1 MLTSTL
7 RRQIRKAKRELK
19 TVTKL
24 SSKLTFVTSF
34 YYRCFSSVATLI
46 WQSESTQAA
55 GLFSDLLWNSSRV
68 LKGGQPQSSH
78 VALKSLLGPV
88 LQTTQ
93 MSFQRSRFYI
103 EWFWVFF
110 LNRPFSSLSGSV
122 VAAAF
127 CSLFC
132 SIVAQCA
139 LCDSHNETR
148 LGCFS
153 TSRLNFCLHG
163 SFVRDS
169 HTVLGHSHYTVE
181 MQRDFLFSAC
191 TFSSPSFHINVN
203 VFLGIGTGL
212 HVSSG
217 SQTASGE
224 IRVF

>member
-1 MLTSTL
+1 MKQFKSFKRGPTS
-7 RRQIRKAKRELK
+7 
-19 TVTKL
+19 KL
-24 SSKLTFVTSF
+24 S
-34 YYRCFSSVATLI
+34 
-46 WQSESTQAA
+46 
-55 GLFSDLLWNSSRV
+55 
-68 LKGGQPQSSH
+68 H
-78 VALKSLLGPV
+78 MLLGPV

-110 LNRPFSSLSGSV
+110 NRPFSSLSGSV

-127 CSLFC
+127 YSLFC
-132 SIVAQCA
+132 SIVAHCA

-169 HTVLGHSHYTVE
+169 RTVLRPSYYTVE
-181 MQRDFLFSAC
+181 MQRDFLFPAC

-212 HVSSG
+212 RVSSG

-224 IRVF
+224 IRVFLASQSTGSGL

>member
-1 MLTSTL
+1 M
-7 RRQIRKAKRELK
+7 
-19 TVTKL
+19 
-24 SSKLTFVTSF
+24 
-34 YYRCFSSVATLI
+34 
-46 WQSESTQAA
+46 
-55 GLFSDLLWNSSRV
+55 
-68 LKGGQPQSSH
+68 
-78 VALKSLLGPV
+78 LLGPV

-93 MSFQRSRFYI
+93 SRFYI
-103 EWFWVFF
+103 EWFWGGF
-110 LNRPFSSLSGSV
+110 NRPFSSLSGSV

-127 CSLFC
+127 CTLFC
-132 SIVAQCA
+132 SIVAHCA

-169 HTVLGHSHYTVE
+169 HTVLRPSHYTVE
-181 MQRDFLFSAC
+181 MQRDFLFPAC

-224 IRVF
+224 IRVLLASQSTGSGL